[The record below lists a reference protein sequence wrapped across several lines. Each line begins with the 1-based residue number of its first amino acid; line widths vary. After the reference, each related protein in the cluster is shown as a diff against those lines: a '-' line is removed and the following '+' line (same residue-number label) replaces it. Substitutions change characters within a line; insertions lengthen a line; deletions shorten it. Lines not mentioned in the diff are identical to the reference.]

1 VLLLAE
7 KPFPVSESI
16 KVIEGATLY
25 KTEKWWAAVLLV
37 QSFGKKQIATYLWN
51 KKGDEWK
58 RRQKFVV
65 RDKGQ
70 WLQMKEEIEK
80 LLPQLP

>member
-1 VLLLAE
+1 MAE
-7 KPFPVSESI
+7 KKFPVSESI
-16 KVIEGATLY
+16 TVLQGSNLY
-25 KTEKWWAAVLLV
+25 KTDKWWAAVLLV

-58 RRQKFVV
+58 RRQKFVI

-80 LLPQLP
+80 LLPQL